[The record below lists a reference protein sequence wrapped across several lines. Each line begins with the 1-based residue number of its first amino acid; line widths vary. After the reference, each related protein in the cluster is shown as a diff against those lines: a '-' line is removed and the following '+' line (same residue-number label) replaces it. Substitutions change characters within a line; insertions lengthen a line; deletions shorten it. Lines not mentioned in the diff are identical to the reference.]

1 MEHEKL
7 AKSHRILLYVME
19 FYQFSSQ
26 MVHNFLESPHFPIFF
41 TKCHKC
47 KIDKRDG
54 LGKLR
59 NGHVKVMDKCF
70 VKSVGTLT

>member
-7 AKSHRILLYVME
+7 AKSHGILLYVME

-26 MVHNFLESPHFPIFF
+26 IVHNFLERPHFPIFF
-41 TKCHKC
+41 TKCHKY
-47 KIDKRDG
+47 KIDKRDR

-59 NGHVKVMDKCF
+59 NGHGKVIDTCF